1 MIYEPR
7 EDSFLLAK
15 YVKKYAKGKVLD
27 IGSGSGIQAETA
39 LQKTKDVIATDI
51 DEEAIKLL
59 NKKNIKVIKSNL
71 FENIKDKFDLIIFN
85 PPYLPGKKDKTIQGG
100 KNGYETLERFLTQL
114 SSYLKDEGKALIV
127 FSSLTNKDKVDKIII
142 KNNLRFTP
150 LAQENIFFEKL
161 YVYLIQKNL

>member
-51 DEEAIKLL
+51 DEDAIKLL
-59 NKKNIKVIKSNL
+59 NKNGIKTIKSDL

-85 PPYLPGKKDKTIQGG
+85 PPYLPGKKDKTIHGG
-100 KNGYETLERFLTQL
+100 KYGHEILEKFLTKL
-114 SSYLKDEGKALIV
+114 NNYLKNDGKALIV
-127 FSSLTNKDKVDKIII
+127 FSSLTNKHKVNNIIK
-142 KNNLRFTP
+142 KNNLKFKE
-150 LAQENIFFEKL
+150 LEKESLFFEEL
-161 YVYLIQKNL
+161 YVYLIQKDL